1 MLGIGL
7 YAQEICCT
15 IDFEADNP
23 DLNVP
28 LWFSLSPLNTCHLDK
43 LLSKTFTPLSKY
55 VKMILS
61 YTYD

>member
-28 LWFSLSPLNTCHLDK
+28 LWFSSSPLNTCHLDK
-43 LLSKTFTPLSKY
+43 LLSKDLYSSFKVCEDDSFIY
-55 VKMILS
+55 I
-61 YTYD
+61 